1 MGMRTKNWVR
11 LVEILRSL
19 ADWLEQRTESNS
31 TETICKSGSSESYRR
46 IVNQRLLRLAE
57 ESGIEILKPINFVGI
72 AESAARTSGVPN
84 PSEAAFVLLDQIITR
99 TPSTTQVHELNR
111 DYARGTVLA
120 SLVHYLRDQKRYSLS
135 RILDDSR
142 VTQLLQLYR
151 IKPSTVEGYFKG
163 KAPNKVIDI
172 TRLWTPKGRTGAF
185 SSYDPSK
192 GSLEGY
198 LKTVLRN
205 AARDMKRAID
215 QESDVLS
222 GALSFKQDP
231 EDTSGIDPERTP
243 ELSVEPGVETDVRLT
258 VERFRNSLRRKNP
271 KFLDLL
277 RLIRDEG
284 LDPMKNHNIARI
296 QRSLGMNTR
305 IETEELIL
313 RFLKTL
319 REEFDSR
326 DLKES
331 EPLTMGLL
339 KFAVGFV
346 GSNQTRMQ
354 SPLR

>member
-1 MGMRTKNWVR
+1 MGTRTRNWVR
-11 LVEILRSL
+11 LVEVLRSL
-19 ADWLEQRTESNS
+19 ADWLEERNESNS
-31 TETICKSGSSESYRR
+31 TETICKSGSGESYRR
-46 IVNQRLLRLAE
+46 IVNQRLLELAK
-57 ESGIEILKPINFVGI
+57 ESGIEVSKPINFVGI

-120 SLVHYLRDQKRYSLS
+120 SLVQYLRDQKRYSLS
-135 RILDDSR
+135 RVLDDSR

-172 TRLWTPKGRTGAF
+172 TRLWTPKGRAGAL

-231 EDTSGIDPERTP
+231 EDTTGIDPERTP
-243 ELSVEPGVETDVRLT
+243 ELSVEPGIETDVRLT
-258 VERFRNSLRRKNP
+258 IERFRNSLRRKNP

-284 LDPMKNHNIARI
+284 LDPTRTKDLPRI
-296 QRSLGMNTR
+296 KKELGMQNPDEFKAFRTQ
-305 IETEELIL
+305 
-313 RFLKTL
+313 FLTAL
-319 REEFDSR
+319 SSA
-326 DLKES
+326 LKENS
-331 EPLTMGLL
+331 EDSDSEVARGLL
-339 KFAVGFV
+339 LTAKKFQK
-346 GSNQTRMQ
+346 ST
-354 SPLR
+354 